1 VVSPEALAL
10 GLISAVRATPLAIV
24 YAFLLAREPR
34 RLLGAYIAAGLVVSL
49 TVGIAVVTVLGA
61 STREPASTSGRSIAD
76 LVVGIGALSYTAG
89 FWSGRIGNRP
99 EGRPRRRMPFED
111 GPLGRW
117 VRVPSMPVAAAL
129 GAATNL
135 PGLFYIAGLVAIL
148 GTDPSPAN
156 GVVQVVIYNV
166 LRFAAPIGALVLVL
180 TRPDRTRSIVDAV
193 QDWARR
199 NSRTLILVVF
209 GIAGIYLT
217 VKGLVG
223 LGAFGS

>member
-24 YAFLLAREPR
+24 YAFLISREPR
-34 RLLGAYIAAGLVVSL
+34 RLLTAYITAGLVVSL

-61 STREPASTSGRSIAD
+61 STREPASTTGREIVD

-99 EGRPRRRMPFED
+99 EGRPRRRLPFED

-117 VRVPSMPVAAAL
+117 LRRPSVPVAAAL
-129 GAATNL
+129 GAVTNL
-135 PGLFYIAGLVAIL
+135 PGLFYLAGLVAIL
-148 GTDPSPAN
+148 GTDPTPTN
-156 GVVQVVIYNV
+156 GVVQVVVYNV
-166 LRFAAPIGALVLVL
+166 LRFAAPIAALVLVL
-180 TRPDRTRSIVDAV
+180 IRPDHTRSVVDAV
-193 QDWARR
+193 QEWTRR

-209 GIAGIYLT
+209 GVAGIYLT
-217 VKGLVG
+217 VKGLSG
-223 LGAFGS
+223 LLGSGV

>member
-1 VVSPEALAL
+1 MSTEAALL

-24 YAFLLAREPR
+24 YAFLLSREPR
-34 RLLGAYIAAGLVVSL
+34 RLLGAYVAAGLLVSL
-49 TVGIAVVTVLGA
+49 TAGIVVVTVLGA
-61 STREPASTSGRSIAD
+61 STREPASTVGRSIAD

-89 FWSGRIGNRP
+89 FWSGRVGNRP
-99 EGRPRRRMPFED
+99 EGRTRRRLPFED

-117 VRVPSMPVAAAL
+117 VRVPSVPVAALL
-129 GAATNL
+129 GAVTNL

-156 GVVQVVIYNV
+156 AVVQVVIYNV
-166 LRFAAPIGALVLVL
+166 LRFATPIAALVLVL
-180 TRPDRTRSIVDAV
+180 TRSDHTRSVVDAV

-199 NSRTLILVVF
+199 HSRTLILLVF
-209 GIAGIYLT
+209 GAAGIYLT